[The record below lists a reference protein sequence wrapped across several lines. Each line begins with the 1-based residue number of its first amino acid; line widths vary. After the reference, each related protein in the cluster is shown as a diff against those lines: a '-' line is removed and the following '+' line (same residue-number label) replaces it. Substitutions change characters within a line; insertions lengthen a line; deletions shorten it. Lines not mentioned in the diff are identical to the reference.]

1 MQDGK
6 NRMMEQHS
14 ESGIFHHFFITSF
27 HFFRI
32 AVDFTGTAECL
43 WLYDETFICLFPGCS
58 VFYVEIHW
66 LSCILKNV
74 RDRSIRIKTYFV
86 IY

>member
-43 WLYDETFICLFPGCS
+43 WLYDETFICLFPG
-58 VFYVEIHW
+58 VFLNSAYI
-66 LSCILKNV
+66 IN
-74 RDRSIRIKTYFV
+74 IKDHQTLNFE
-86 IY
+86 

>member
-27 HFFRI
+27 HFFGI
-32 AVDFTGTAECL
+32 AVDFIGTAECL
-43 WLYDETFICLFPGCS
+43 WLYEGAFICLFPG
-58 VFYVEIHW
+58 VFLNSAYI
-66 LSCILKNV
+66 IN
-74 RDRSIRIKTYFV
+74 IKDHQTLNFE
-86 IY
+86 